1 MKKDLTELFFIMDK
15 SGSMESM
22 VSDTIGGYNA
32 FLEKQRKEE
41 GQALVTTVLFNTNYS
56 TVHDRIDINQVPQM
70 TENDYIPFGGTAL
83 LDAVGEGIRHVSE
96 IHKYI
101 REEDVPEQTIFVIM
115 TDGYENSSRKYD
127 NAQIKNM
134 VNEKQNLGWKFM
146 FLGADIDAFSLA
158 DIYGFDRRN
167 VASYRLNE
175 KGMNAMY
182 NTVSDRISRIRRQE
196 CSIRENDLQE
206 DINNAYEEK
215 NK

>member
-1 MKKDLTELFFIMDK
+1 M
-15 SGSMESM
+15 
-22 VSDTIGGYNA
+22 
-32 FLEKQRKEE
+32 EE
-41 GQALVTTVLFNTNYS
+41 GEVLVTTILFNTNYS

-83 LDAVGEGIRHVSE
+83 LDAVGDGINHISE

-101 REEDVPEQTIFVIM
+101 REEDVPEQTVFVIM

-127 NAQIKNM
+127 NAKIKNM
-134 VNEKQNLGWKFM
+134 VNEKQNSGWKFM

-158 DIYGFDRRN
+158 DNYGFDKRF

-175 KGMNAMY
+175 KGMDAMY
-182 NTVSDRISRIRRQE
+182 NSVSDRVSKIRSQK
-196 CSIRENDLQE
+196 CSFYTTSLQDEIDKKYDEN
-206 DINNAYEEK
+206 